1 MKNGE
6 ILNLYEALTQLTEQK
21 FNVKVS
27 YLFAKNKQVL
37 KSDAQLIYETRQKI
51 LLEYGTVEENGDIII
66 PREKIDEVNQKI
78 NELMEVETS
87 VGIDKMPLDWLDNYE
102 LSIDCI
108 EALMPM
114 LYEQTPITQIDIPI
128 LID

>member
-78 NELMEVETS
+78 NELMEVETHI
-87 VGIDKMPLDWLDNYE
+87 GIDKIPLSWLDNYE

-114 LYEQTPITQIDIPI
+114 LYEEGHTSIPV
-128 LID
+128 LME

>member
-51 LLEYGTVEENGDIII
+51 LLEYGTLEENGDIII

-87 VGIDKMPLDWLDNYE
+87 VGIDKMPLDWLANYE

-114 LYEQTPITQIDIPI
+114 LYEQTPITHIDIPI

>member
-78 NELMEVETS
+78 NELMEVETHI
-87 VGIDKMPLDWLDNYE
+87 GIDKIPLSWLDNYE

-114 LYEQTPITQIDIPI
+114 LLGPVYTSEPI
-128 LID
+128 LVE